1 MAKSGL
7 TKIEFNDDGIKA
19 MFQCD
24 GLRQV
29 MEQQTERV
37 TTEANANGDC
47 DGFVGQ
53 VVMGRIGRY
62 VGLVRASDK
71 KSMKAASEDKALER
85 ALHQ

>member
-7 TKIEFNDDGIKA
+7 TKIEFNDEGIKA

-29 MEQQTERV
+29 IEQQTERI
-37 TTEANANGDC
+37 TAEANANGNC
-47 DGFVGQ
+47 EGFEGQ

-62 VGLVRASDK
+62 VGLIRATDK
-71 KSMKAASEDKALER
+71 KSFQAASEDKALER